1 MLEKNSHVVLTED
14 DINQYNNGIVSD
26 RVKQTWNIHTLEE
39 LRGLIETQQV
49 INNSYP
55 KVS

>member
-14 DINQYNNGIVSD
+14 DISQYNNGIVSD
-26 RVKQTWNIHTLEE
+26 RVKQTWNIYTIEE